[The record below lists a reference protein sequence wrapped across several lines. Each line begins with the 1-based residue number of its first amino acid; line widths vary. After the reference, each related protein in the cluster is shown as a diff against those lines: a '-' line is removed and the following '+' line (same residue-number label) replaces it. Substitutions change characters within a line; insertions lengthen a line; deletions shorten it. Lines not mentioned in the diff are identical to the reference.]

1 MQFSGICK
9 LFGGQKCSPVFLR
22 PRRRC
27 CSGVRAIVEG
37 AIVYLKYFQK
47 SKTAFRLNRVANT
60 SSVEDRE
67 KTYKTCLWKYIRFV
81 AFSSKNI
88 LNEMELTNIP
98 YRPVG
103 DIIIST

>member
-1 MQFSGICK
+1 MQFSGMCK

-37 AIVYLKYFQK
+37 VIVYLKYFQK

-60 SSVEDRE
+60 SSVVEEEDR
-67 KTYKTCLWKYIRFV
+67 KKLIKHV
-81 AFSSKNI
+81 
-88 LNEMELTNIP
+88 
-98 YRPVG
+98 YRTVY
-103 DIIIST
+103 